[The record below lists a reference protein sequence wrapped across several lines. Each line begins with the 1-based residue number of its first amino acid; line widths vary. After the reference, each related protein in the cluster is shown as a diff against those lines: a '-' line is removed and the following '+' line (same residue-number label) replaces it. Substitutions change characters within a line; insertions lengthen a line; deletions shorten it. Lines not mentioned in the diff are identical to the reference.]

1 MRTYEWRTSSRVTN
15 TDANVD
21 PNPNNAQKNN
31 QKIKSFKF

>member
-1 MRTYEWRTSSRVTN
+1 MRMYEWRTSSRVTN

-21 PNPNNAQKNN
+21 PNNAQKNN

>member
-1 MRTYEWRTSSRVTN
+1 MRMYEWRKSSRVTN

-21 PNPNNAQKNN
+21 PNNAQKNN